1 MVWVKPAP
9 SGQKMG
15 KCSSLPSPFPLFFH
29 VKCLTM
35 WQGDELW
42 VLTLNCPRVEGLD
55 PCEGHHAAIKELG
68 GFGNGSYG
76 VEEGKKR
83 DTRIFMNSKACL
95 LSFRGLLEMSVVYE
109 MFWFLEQ
116 TCKLSCSIQDKVLW
130 SSSLSNVYSRNK
142 WINNIGLFEFV
153 YSKIRSWECFF
164 LFYFFSL
171 TWVSGPALC
180 APQLILRTLKLTTM

>member
-1 MVWVKPAP
+1 MVFIDAIAAVHVKWDASRYVDGLSQACP
-9 SGQKMG
+9 SGQKLG
-15 KCSSLPSPFPLFFH
+15 KCRLLPSPFPLFFH

-42 VLTLNCPRVEGLD
+42 VLTLNCPWVEGLD
-55 PCEGHHAAIKELG
+55 PCEGLHAAIKELG

-116 TCKLSCSIQDKVLW
+116 TCKLSCSKQDKVFW
-130 SSSLSNVYSRNK
+130 SSSLSIPG
-142 WINNIGLFEFV
+142 IN
-153 YSKIRSWECFF
+153 W
-164 LFYFFSL
+164 
-171 TWVSGPALC
+171 
-180 APQLILRTLKLTTM
+180 